1 MTVSVPLDDVMKR
14 VLNDPDIFFIK
25 FKIFD
30 HNEWK
35 DLKTKFQNNDIV
47 SVNKKIDDKISDLRK
62 EYQQSERDSKR
73 QNAIQ
78 EAGEL
83 TNALKE
89 SLIKKPYTI
98 NQMFLTLDHFSIIK
112 CNLPN
117 MEDYGKVI
125 ENHNFPIVEEYFLYK
140 IDKAN
145 RFERAAL
152 KKIFEYVKVLY
163 DMKQD
168 IIEIAFF
175 IRKVNSLTHYTEMVK
190 NE

>member
-1 MTVSVPLDDVMKR
+1 MKR

-47 SVNKKIDDKISDLRK
+47 SVNKKIDDKLSDLRG
-62 EYQQSERDSKR
+62 EYQQAGRDSKR
-73 QNAIQ
+73 QTVIQ

-83 TNALKE
+83 TTALKE
-89 SLIKKPYTI
+89 SLMKKPYLL
-98 NQMFLTLDHFSIIK
+98 NQMFLTLDHFSAIK
-112 CNLPN
+112 CSLPN

-152 KKIFEYVKVLY
+152 KKVFEYVKELY

-168 IIEIAFF
+168 VIEIAFF
-175 IRKVNSLTHYTEMVK
+175 IRKINSLTQFTEMVK